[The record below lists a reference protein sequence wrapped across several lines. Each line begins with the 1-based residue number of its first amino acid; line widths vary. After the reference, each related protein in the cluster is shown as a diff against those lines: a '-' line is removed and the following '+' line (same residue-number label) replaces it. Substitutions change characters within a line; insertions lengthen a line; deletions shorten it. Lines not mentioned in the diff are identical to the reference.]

1 MKKTVGMVRSAHI
14 ENSRANPE
22 RPCLSPRANGATM
35 TPDIWV
41 AAGVTDGKEIAMSD
55 YAAEVAKRDAE
66 QDKQARDLRN
76 ATWQEREKYNA
87 AYAAAQKK

>member
-1 MKKTVGMVRSAHI
+1 
-14 ENSRANPE
+14 
-22 RPCLSPRANGATM
+22 
-35 TPDIWV
+35 
-41 AAGVTDGKEIAMSD
+41 MSD